1 MQNYRL
7 RAQIVMNPKTPAHIA
22 LQALNTLRPPELK
35 AIAQSHGV
43 AAVVSERAKAII
55 NSRQG

>member
-7 RAQIVMNPKTPAHIA
+7 RAQVVMNPKTPAHIA
-22 LQALNTLRPPELK
+22 LQNLNTLRPPELK

-43 AAVVSERAKAII
+43 PAVVSTRAKQII
-55 NSRQG
+55 KARQG